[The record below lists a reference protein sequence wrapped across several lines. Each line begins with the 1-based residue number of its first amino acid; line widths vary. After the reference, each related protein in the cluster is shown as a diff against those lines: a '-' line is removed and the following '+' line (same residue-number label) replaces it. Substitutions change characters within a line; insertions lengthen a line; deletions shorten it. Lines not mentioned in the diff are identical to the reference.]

1 VNITEPKPAIV
12 DYDTG
17 GYDYR
22 GFWQGKD
29 YEQWS
34 ETHALRVAMRH
45 LGRPR
50 WLADFGGGFGR
61 NAAHYRERVDHSVL
75 IDYSRANLSRAAQ
88 LYGEDISA
96 GRMFLV
102 RADLNQLPFV
112 SSAFDSGIVV
122 RVLHHLPD
130 LNQTLREMGRVVGRS
145 WILDVPIKHHALGVA
160 RAAVKGEIKSVR
172 SDAPRQTGNTEFPFF
187 NYKLDAVRD
196 ALHAQQ
202 WDTTLLA
209 SVNNFRRWDRRLP
222 GAAVKGLS
230 PLFHALEVGMQSV
243 GKGWWGPSQFV
254 LALRQ
259 PPGVPALRNLDELG
273 EPEDPDF
280 SRRVVCPACKQA
292 LRWSADS
299 ARCTN
304 CERDYA
310 RDGSFWDFAT

>member
-1 VNITEPKPAIV
+1 VNATEPKPAIV

-29 YEQWS
+29 YEHWS
-34 ETHALRVAMRH
+34 ETRALRVAMRH

-61 NAAHYRERVDHSVL
+61 NAVQYLGRVDHAVL
-75 IDYSRANLSRAAQ
+75 IDYSRSNLTRAAQ
-88 LYGEDISA
+88 LYEDEIAS
-96 GRMFLV
+96 GHMFLL

-112 SSAFDSGIVV
+112 DAAFDSAIVV

-130 LNQTLREMGRVVGRS
+130 LNRTLREMGRVVGRS
-145 WILDVPIKHHALGVA
+145 WILDVPIKDHALGMM
-160 RAAVKGEIKSVR
+160 RGAVKGDIKPLR
-172 SDAPRQTGNTEFPFF
+172 DDIPRQTGNTEYPFF
-187 NYKLDAVRD
+187 NFKLEAVRR
-196 ALHAQQ
+196 ALLEQR
-202 WDTTLLA
+202 WDTTQLA

-222 GAAVKGLS
+222 NAAVKGLA

-259 PPGVPALRNLDELG
+259 PPGEPLLQNADQLG
-273 EPEDPDF
+273 EPEHAEF

-292 LRWSADS
+292 LRWSQNTAHC
-299 ARCTN
+299 AN
-304 CERDYA
+304 CRRDFV
-310 RDGSFWDFAT
+310 RDGAFWDFAT

>member
-1 VNITEPKPAIV
+1 MNTTERKPAIV

-29 YEQWS
+29 YEHWS
-34 ETHALRVAMRH
+34 ETRALRAAIRH

-50 WLADFGGGFGR
+50 WLVDFGGGFGR
-61 NAAHYRERVDHSVL
+61 NAAHYRDRVDHSVL
-75 IDYSRANLSRAAQ
+75 VDYSRTNLTRAAQ
-88 LYGEDISA
+88 LHGDDIAA

-112 SSAFDSGIVV
+112 DAAFDSAIVV

-130 LNQTLREMGRVVGRS
+130 LNRTLAEMGRTIGRS
-145 WILDVPIKHHALGVA
+145 WILDVPIKHHALGMV
-160 RAAVKGEIKSVR
+160 RATMKRDLKSLRNDV
-172 SDAPRQTGNTEFPFF
+172 PRQTGSTEFPFF
-187 NYKLDAVRD
+187 NFNLNTVRET
-196 ALHAQQ
+196 LHSEH

-230 PLFHALEVGMQSV
+230 PLVHVLERSMQGV

-259 PPGVPALRNLDELG
+259 SPSDPSLQGLDELG
-273 EPEDPDF
+273 EQTHAEF
-280 SRRVVCPACKQA
+280 ARRMTCPSCRQP
-292 LRWSADS
+292 LQWSTDS
-299 ARCTN
+299 AHCAS
-304 CERDYA
+304 CGRDFKNNGAY
-310 RDGSFWDFAT
+310 WNFAD